1 MTTKTATTARSKT
14 AVAKSSRIS
23 TPWGDATLVEEARVP
38 QSVGEKK
45 FTTLFQLLESSGGER
60 LVRITYTSDGVAR
73 RGPVTL
79 RARDVKRLQA
89 ALEGRP
95 ALAAALGFGLGG
107 DA

>member
-1 MTTKTATTARSKT
+1 MTTKTTTTTGPKT
-14 AVAKSSRIS
+14 AASKRFRIS

-79 RARDVKRLQA
+79 RVRDVERLRA

-95 ALAAALGFGLGG
+95 ALAAALGFGSE
-107 DA
+107 A